1 MENVEILKT
10 DDFVAKKLKYLCF
23 LTYLNTVQKHK
34 LSTRMSKRN
43 GLIEILSS
51 SSNIVDSIVIFY
63 SIIYFRCVFDHD

>member
-34 LSTRMSKRN
+34 LSMSKRN
-43 GLIEILSS
+43 GLIPK
-51 SSNIVDSIVIFY
+51 
-63 SIIYFRCVFDHD
+63 

>member
-10 DDFVAKKLKYLCF
+10 DDFVAKILKYLCF

-43 GLIEILSS
+43 GLIPK
-51 SSNIVDSIVIFY
+51 
-63 SIIYFRCVFDHD
+63 